1 MSTTILYG
9 TRPPRE
15 VAATADGNDLWL
27 APADLAAATG
37 WELKPEGLCQADR
50 CVRIPQGRSVSDGQ
64 RVNLAAFAALL
75 EQPVLR
81 DDAHGVWCVG
91 EAAPARRA
99 ALQSLEAPDFT
110 LPDLEGRTHS

>member
-27 APADLAAATG
+27 APPDLAAAPG

-81 DDAHGVWCVG
+81 DRSEEHTS
-91 EAAPARRA
+91 E
-99 ALQSLEAPDFT
+99 LQS
-110 LPDLEGRTHS
+110 HSFISYAVFC